1 MTVFIQKPPC
11 LTGSQGA
18 SALQAFAGCGTKF
31 HAGFAFHFEAP
42 GRTRSPS
49 LKFSRQL
56 ALNHIALV
64 APKPW
69 RRRAKKN
76 IEKFTVLVF
85 P

>member
-1 MTVFIQKPPC
+1 MIQ
-11 LTGSQGA
+11 S
-18 SALQAFAGCGTKF
+18 QAFSLK
-31 HAGFAFHFEAP
+31 
-42 GRTRSPS
+42 RRKKNQSPS